1 MPKFR
6 LERDRQGGG
15 TKILPALP
23 WRRGY
28 RQRSGDGRRTRDQ
41 EESGNAADCLV
52 PNISATDLEGDFVYC
67 RPDDRS
73 RWPGSPFRRA
83 AEVASS
89 LSSS

>member
-73 RWPGSPFRRA
+73 RLAWVSVPEGCRGS
-83 AEVASS
+83 E
-89 LSSS
+89 